1 MTFGDRLGVASGAEF
16 SGRVVV
22 PLEQMQRSNVL
33 VVGDVMLDRYWFGNA
48 DRISPEAPVP
58 VVHVQRTEERLGGAA
73 NVACNIVGLGA
84 RASLICVIG
93 CDEPGARIMS
103 LLEESKVNVLA
114 ERDESIAT
122 IIKLRI
128 LARQQQLLRADFEEP
143 PAKEILLAGLSRF
156 EERVQDVSVVLL
168 SDYAKG
174 GLTHVSRM
182 IEIAREHGKSVLIDP
197 KGADWER
204 YRGASLITP
213 NRAELREVIGQWRT
227 NDELRERVQQL
238 REQFALKALLLTRSE
253 EGMTLYSDDGELHVP
268 ARARE
273 VFDVSGAGDTVIA
286 TIAAMIGAGVPLP
299 NAVEYANRAAGVVVG
314 RIGTSPINYNELFAT
329 EA

>member
-1 MTFGDRLGVASGAEF
+1 
-16 SGRVVV
+16 
-22 PLEQMQRSNVL
+22 
-33 VVGDVMLDRYWFGNA
+33 
-48 DRISPEAPVP
+48 
-58 VVHVQRTEERLGGAA
+58 
-73 NVACNIVGLGA
+73 
-84 RASLICVIG
+84 
-93 CDEPGARIMS
+93 MS
-103 LLEESKVNVLA
+103 LLEESKVDVLA
-114 ERDESIAT
+114 ERDASIAT

-143 PAKEILLAGLSRF
+143 PTKEILLAGLSRF
-156 EERVQDVSVVLL
+156 EEQVQDVSVVLL

-182 IEIAREHGKSVLIDP
+182 IEIAQEHGKSVLIDP

-227 NDELRERVQQL
+227 EGELRGRVQQL

-253 EGMTLYSDDGELHVP
+253 EGMTLYSDDGELHVA

-286 TIAAMIGAGVPLP
+286 TVAAMIGAGVPLP

-314 RIGTSPINYNELFAT
+314 RIGTSPISYNELFAT